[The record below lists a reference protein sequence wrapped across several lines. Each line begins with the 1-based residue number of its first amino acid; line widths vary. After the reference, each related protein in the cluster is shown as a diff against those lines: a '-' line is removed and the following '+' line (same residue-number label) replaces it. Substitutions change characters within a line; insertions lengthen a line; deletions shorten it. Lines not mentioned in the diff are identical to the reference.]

1 MPVKIRFA
9 RFGLKHQPRYR
20 ILVANSFDKRDGRH
34 IEWIG
39 SYNPFPDANGI
50 KLCQLNLERAKY
62 WLGVG
67 AQPTEPVQKLFS
79 KVKKFKR
86 QLFFT
91 CNYRLSFNTFRP
103 DCYRPSQEE
112 NYSIHNIYEE

>member
-1 MPVKIRFA
+1 MVRRVKLLGLIVLVSGATLAMPVKIRFA

-20 ILVANSFDKRDGRH
+20 IVVANSFDKRDGRH

-39 SYNPFPDANGI
+39 SYNPFPDRTNM
-50 KLCQLNLERAKY
+50 KLCQLDFERAKY

-79 KVKKFKR
+79 KVKTENR
-86 QLFFT
+86 T
-91 CNYRLSFNTFRP
+91 SF
-103 DCYRPSQEE
+103 
-112 NYSIHNIYEE
+112 

>member
-20 ILVANSFDKRDGRH
+20 IVIANSFDKRDGRH

-39 SYNPFPDANGI
+39 SYNPFPDKLNM
-50 KLCQLNLERAKY
+50 KLCQLDFERAKY

-67 AQPTEPVQKLFS
+67 AEPTEPVQRLFS
-79 KVKKFKR
+79 KAG
-86 QLFFT
+86 L
-91 CNYRLSFNTFRP
+91 L
-103 DCYRPSQEE
+103 PSIPRGKVELKE
-112 NYSIHNIYEE
+112 K

>member
-20 ILVANSFDKRDGRH
+20 IVIANSFDKRDGRH

-39 SYNPFPDANGI
+39 SYNPFPDKMNM
-50 KLCQLNLERAKY
+50 KLCQLDFERARY

-67 AQPTEPVQKLFS
+67 AEPTEPVQRLFS
-79 KVKKFKR
+79 KVYGRAQFLLYL
-86 QLFFT
+86 LFFLMCVGGIT
-91 CNYRLSFNTFRP
+91 PFNSKR
-103 DCYRPSQEE
+103 
-112 NYSIHNIYEE
+112 

>member
-20 ILVANSFDKRDGRH
+20 IVVANSFDKRDGRH

-39 SYNPFPDANGI
+39 SYNPFPDRMNM
-50 KLCQLNLERAKY
+50 KLCQLDFERAKY

-67 AQPTEPVQKLFS
+67 AEPTEPVQKLFS
-79 KVKKFKR
+79 KVNSNFNLKCLLNFLGRVVTLNSKR
-86 QLFFT
+86 R
-91 CNYRLSFNTFRP
+91 N
-103 DCYRPSQEE
+103 
-112 NYSIHNIYEE
+112 